1 MAFDYQCGVPF
12 GASRGAVCIVLADG
26 RGGNRLT
33 RPRSYLLEV
42 DLIRAITIAG
52 VVAVHAVGLI
62 ALYHSPSTFALFLSD
77 GVLNLLHY
85 TRETFMFLTGLVL
98 AFRYGGG
105 QKMAVGSFWRRRFGP
120 TLIPYLLWTALYV
133 IAIDLPLRES
143 VWAMLLH
150 TTHDALIGTGSY
162 QLYYMLVTFQFYLL
176 FPVLLW
182 LFRSFPKGHHW
193 IVAGAALFELAWL
206 TVLGDPLLLFTS
218 APPVLGAF
226 VQSRFV
232 ITYLLYF
239 TLGTYVGLHVE
250 EVLAWLRRFGRWVLW
265 AAALTTLGFALH
277 YVLAVKVSH
286 FTPSVAA
293 AVLQPL
299 MVPYSLGIVAI
310 LYLIGLR
317 LIDRPGIRVRPFL
330 VRAVHNFADA
340 SFGVYL
346 CHAFILDY
354 LLRAVVPA
362 LTWPI
367 GLTMAMVWA
376 VTVTAS
382 YLVSRA
388 LMAVPWLG
396 WTVGKPPGRRYPLPA
411 ASAPTS

>member
-1 MAFDYQCGVPF
+1 MA
-12 GASRGAVCIVLADG
+12 
-26 RGGNRLT
+26 

-52 VVAVHAVGLI
+52 VVGAHTVGLI
-62 ALYHSPSTFALFLSD
+62 ALYHSPTTFSLFLSD
-77 GVLNLLHY
+77 AVLNLLHY

-105 QKMAVGSFWRRRFGP
+105 QKMAVASFWRRRFGP
-120 TLIPYLLWTALYV
+120 TLIPYLFWTLLYV
-133 IAIDLPLRES
+133 AAIDLPLRES
-143 VWAMLLH
+143 AWAILLH

-176 FPVLLW
+176 FPLVLW
-182 LFRSFPKGHHW
+182 LFRRFSSRQHW
-193 IVAGAALFELAWL
+193 LLAIALVFELGWL
-206 TVLGDPLLLFTS
+206 ALASDPALIFSTPQPWLS
-218 APPVLGAF
+218 DF

-232 ITYLLYF
+232 LSYLLYF

-250 EVLAWLRRFGRWVLW
+250 QVLAWLRKARTWVLSG
-265 AAALTTLGFALH
+265 AIVMAALFTLH
-277 YVLAVKVSH
+277 YVLAVDVYH
-286 FTPSVAA
+286 FTPGNAV

-299 MVPYSLGIVAI
+299 MVPYSLGVVAV

-317 LIDRPGIRVRPFL
+317 LIDGAGRRATSFT

-346 CHAFILDY
+346 CHAFILNHMLDN
-354 LLRAVVPA
+354 VVPY
-362 LTWPI
+362 LNWPI
-367 GLTMAMVWA
+367 GLTMLMVWV
-376 VTVTAS
+376 VTVTGS
-382 YLVSRA
+382 YLVSRG

-396 WTVGKPPGRRYPLPA
+396 WTVGKPPGRRYPLP
-411 ASAPTS
+411 STPTS